1 MGILASTSHNSNYP
15 PCSCSCRQA
24 VLYFHHSTPTGH
36 ARAHRQAALYFHH
49 PYRAAATPT
58 GTHHASRHLF
68 YIAIRSYWHCYMPGA
83 YRRCS
88 MLHTRYNICAIPEGD
103 IPGEGDIWVSAHIRN
118 FVPGGYARKWIWLPC
133 TLYKHSTGYDNN
145 IIATLFK
152 GIKPPY
158 FTRSW
163 HISIVTIKA
172 I

>member
-1 MGILASTSHNSNYP
+1 MGILASTSLNSNYP

-36 ARAHRQAALYFHH
+36 ARAHRQAA
-49 PYRAAATPT
+49 
-58 GTHHASRHLF
+58 HLF
-68 YIAIRSYWHCYMPGA
+68 YIAIRSLLARLFYIAGSQPPGVFIAQPFYVTYLVEHMCY
-83 YRRCS
+83 
-88 MLHTRYNICAIPEGD
+88 
-103 IPGEGDIWVSAHIRN
+103 IWVSAHIRT

-133 TLYKHSTGYDNN
+133 TLYKPSTGYDNN
-145 IIATLFK
+145 IITTLSK